1 MIFGYAETGLT
12 PRAKGFLLAVS
23 AVTIPLAA
31 VNWHSSAAPAPT
43 QIKPI
48 ASPPKDARVERLRS
62 FLHKLHCPVASLSED
77 FVRVADENKLDWR
90 LLPSIAVIESGGGKA
105 YKNNNIFGWNGG
117 EQQFATILSGLEL
130 VAYKLAHSPLY
141 QRRSNLEKL
150 RIYNE
155 NEEYADSV
163 MAVMRR
169 ISPRVM

>member
-1 MIFGYAETGLT
+1 
-12 PRAKGFLLAVS
+12 
-23 AVTIPLAA
+23 
-31 VNWHSSAAPAPT
+31 
-43 QIKPI
+43 
-48 ASPPKDARVERLRS
+48 
-62 FLHKLHCPVASLSED
+62 
-77 FVRVADENKLDWR
+77 VADENKLDWR